1 MTLILRDSDIRAC
14 LTPELGVDVVGRG
27 AASAWAQQERS
38 DARSIARVAGG
49 WLRTTSGAL
58 ADEDVLGFKTFQLVP
73 GHGVRYLTS
82 LWRLSTGEALALL
95 DANHL
100 TVVRTSA
107 AAAAAARRHWGPE
120 PIRLGVI
127 GSGLQARD
135 GLRSLAAACSVTA
148 VRVYSPR
155 PQRRESFAADLSTEL
170 GLRID
175 AAASPREAAEGADMV
190 MCATQTDGTVA
201 LRAEDLDDQPFVSS
215 VSSTLPA
222 QRELD
227 ERVIGSAAHVVIDTP
242 DALKESGDLLAAV
255 DGLDATRVCTLGA
268 YLSEPLLARSGRTVY
283 KSIGSVE
290 QDLSIAAAVWRRACA
305 LGLGEEIAAIELLK
319 PV

>member
-1 MTLILRDSDIRAC
+1 MTRVLRDVDIRAC
-14 LTPELGVDVVGRG
+14 LTPALGVDCVARG
-27 AASAWAQQERS
+27 VASAWAQEERS

-58 ADEDVLGFKTFQLVP
+58 LDEDVLGFKTFQLVP

-82 LWRLSTGEALALL
+82 LYRLSTGQALALL

-107 AAAAAARRHWGPE
+107 AAAAAARRHWGSE

-135 GLRSLAAACSVTA
+135 GLHALAAACSITA

-155 PQRRESFAADLSTEL
+155 PQRCESFAADLSAEL

-175 AAASPREAAEGADMV
+175 PTASPREAVAAADMV
-190 MCATQTDGTVA
+190 MCVTQTDGTVA
-201 LRAEDLDDQPFVSS
+201 LRAEDVDDPPFISS

-227 ERVIGSAAHVVIDTP
+227 ERLIRSAQHVVIDTP
-242 DALKESGDLLAAV
+242 DALKESGDLLAAA
-255 DGLDATRVCTLGA
+255 DGLDATRVRTLGA
-268 YLSEPLLARSGRTVY
+268 YLSEPLPARSGLTVY

-290 QDLSIAAAVWRRACA
+290 QDLAIAAAVWRRACE
-305 LGLGEEIAAIELLK
+305 LGVGEEIAPIELLK